1 MRALSKKCT
10 LDERTPQEL
19 QTSVRPNPSRRAEGP
34 NTDVRPR
41 SANLPR
47 PSMAGAFFRRWQRR
61 TNLWRRR
68 TNLRTGSERLT
79 GVIRRHGRGH
89 GALVSH
95 STDVGCI
102 SEENTCEEATS
113 NWNYCI
119 ADGNIGPCT
128 ILGPRRWLCR
138 SWQQR
143 SPQDQPRLL
152 PSHWNALVYLVG
164 HGSLPAWRNGS
175 YDDGKGVRHQL
186 VQRFP
191 NGRYTLQV
199 YHNGVRVK

>member
-41 SANLPR
+41 SGNLPR

-113 NWNYCI
+113 NWNCCT
-119 ADGNIGPCT
+119 ADGNIGIGPIFYAPRDCRWRQGLYLYNKWTWTVLRGHFATTPC
-128 ILGPRRWLCR
+128 ICGAG
-138 SWQQR
+138 QG
-143 SPQDQPRLL
+143 
-152 PSHWNALVYLVG
+152 Y
-164 HGSLPAWRNGS
+164 
-175 YDDGKGVRHQL
+175 K
-186 VQRFP
+186 
-191 NGRYTLQV
+191 
-199 YHNGVRVK
+199 

>member
-61 TNLWRRR
+61 TNLWR
-68 TNLRTGSERLT
+68 
-79 GVIRRHGRGH
+79 
-89 GALVSH
+89 H

-164 HGSLPAWRNGS
+164 HGSLRSLAER
-175 YDDGKGVRHQL
+175 KLR
-186 VQRFP
+186 
-191 NGRYTLQV
+191 
-199 YHNGVRVK
+199 

>member
-102 SEENTCEEATS
+102 SEENTCEEASISWCNAPSCECVCKCAIIFHRCKEDT
-113 NWNYCI
+113 W
-119 ADGNIGPCT
+119 
-128 ILGPRRWLCR
+128 R
-138 SWQQR
+138 SV
-143 SPQDQPRLL
+143 RLL
-152 PSHWNALVYLVG
+152 
-164 HGSLPAWRNGS
+164 
-175 YDDGKGVRHQL
+175 
-186 VQRFP
+186 
-191 NGRYTLQV
+191 
-199 YHNGVRVK
+199 RVWL